1 MHNFIRFILCA
12 SLLVMAMVLTCA
24 PAQAIPAF
32 SREHNTECA
41 TCHTIFPELNEYGD
55 VFMKNGFVWNK
66 HKKGENGSVA
76 GNKIA
81 IKGEGDPEI
90 LKKLKE
96 MATVGNAP
104 KSDQPLL
111 GAPPKSE
118 PLWLAGLPQTV
129 PISLTATLNA
139 AYNDGAAYDK
149 VDLSTRALS
158 LLAGGV
164 FRDKLSFYLKYN
176 LYAEGE
182 FNPAVSNTPVNLTA
196 PYANDLEEFYLVWRN
211 TLGTP
216 VNLKVGRFRPQL
228 SLWKKS
234 NKTGIS
240 DFATTS
246 FKVGDS
252 RFSADSPEDALEA
265 NAVLFNRLFV
275 AAGLVDRNGQD
286 ANEGYG
292 HISLKLGG
300 SDFRA
305 NEPDI
310 DLDNES
316 IFDYMYLVLGA
327 YGYSGRNSASL
338 ASDKRNNFYRVG
350 ADLDLVIQ
358 NARLRLAFARERDTN
373 PNFAMQHEYITDV
386 WAAQADYMLAT
397 DLLAFVRYEL
407 QSLSD
412 GSRITKY
419 IPAVSFAPLQ
429 NTKVTLEYQY
439 EASDNTPVKRY
450 DNIVLLGLR
459 VAF

>member
-1 MHNFIRFILCA
+1 MGTNRNW
-12 SLLVMAMVLTCA
+12 LLLTLA
-24 PAQAIPAF
+24 AAIFFGSVSQSQAIPAF

-66 HKKGENGSVA
+66 PKKGESA
-76 GNKIA
+76 A
-81 IKGEGDPEI
+81 TIKGEGDPEI
-90 LKKLKE
+90 LNKLRE
-96 MATVGNAP
+96 MASVGSVP
-104 KSDQPLL
+104 KGNEPVL
-111 GAPPKSE
+111 GAAPKSE

-129 PISLTATLNA
+129 PLSLAATLNA
-139 AYNDGAAYDK
+139 AYNDDAAYDK
-149 VDLSTRALS
+149 VDLSARALS

-176 LYAEGE
+176 LYAEGA
-182 FNPAVSNTPVNLTA
+182 FDPSVSNTPVNSAA

-216 VNLKVGRFRPQL
+216 VNLKAGRFRPQL
-228 SLWKKS
+228 SLWKKT
-234 NKTGIS
+234 NKTGIA
-240 DFATTS
+240 DLATTS
-246 FKVGDS
+246 FKVEKS
-252 RFSADSPEDALEA
+252 TFSADAAEDALEA

-286 ANEGYG
+286 SNEGYG
-292 HISLKLGG
+292 HVSLKIGG

-316 IFDYMYLVLGA
+316 IFDYIYLVLGG
-327 YGYSGRNSASL
+327 YGYTGRNSASL
-338 ASDKRNNFYRVG
+338 ASTKRNNFYRAG
-350 ADLDLVIQ
+350 ADLDLVIK

-373 PNFAMQHEYITDV
+373 PNFAVQHEYITDV
-386 WAAQADYMLAT
+386 WAAQADYLFTT
-397 DLLAFVRYEL
+397 DLLAFFRYEL

-412 GSRITKY
+412 GSKINRY

-429 NTKVTLEYQY
+429 NTKVTLEYQH
-439 EASDNTPVKRY
+439 EATDNAPVKK
-450 DNIVLLGLR
+450 DSNIVLLGVR